1 MLRTLIQNT
10 ASPWTM
16 GTGKDSD
23 VVLCTRIRLT
33 RNFVQYPFPLK
44 QTEESGQAVLADL
57 SAFCKD
63 RNDLQFYD
71 LSNVSSLEK
80 RALVEK
86 HYISPEHSKED
97 NHNRGIA
104 VNTDGSI
111 SIMINE
117 EDHLRVQC
125 FAQGLDLDGL
135 WQKANALDDDIE
147 SYFDYAFDEKLGYLT
162 CCPSNLGN
170 GMRASVMMHLP
181 GLTLTKRLGILDQ
194 LSNFDMTV
202 RGLFGEG
209 SQSVGDLYQIS
220 NQSAIGQ
227 SEKDILTNLKSVT
240 QQIIKEE
247 RNARNFL
254 KEQNGLRLSDKIWRA
269 YGTLCNARYMSSH
282 EALELISLVRL
293 GYHLGYFTQLKSAQ
307 VDQLYLM
314 AQPGY
319 LQVQYGNDMD
329 ETARDVYRAEKLRN
343 TIKGDE

>member
-1 MLRTLIQNT
+1 MLKNLIGNT

-16 GTGKDSD
+16 GKGADSD
-23 VVLCTRIRLT
+23 VVLCTRIRLA
-33 RNFVQYPFPLK
+33 RNFTQYPFPLK
-44 QTEESGQAVLADL
+44 QTAETGQAVLADV

-63 RNDLQFYD
+63 RDDLQFYD
-71 LSNVSSLEK
+71 LHNVSALEK

-86 HYISPEHSKED
+86 HYISPEHSKD
-97 NHNRGIA
+97 DSHYRGIA
-104 VNTDGSI
+104 INADGST

-125 FAQGLDLDGL
+125 FAPGLDLDGL
-135 WQKANALDDDIE
+135 WQKTNALDDDIE

-194 LSNFDMTV
+194 LSNFGMTV

-227 SEKDILTNLKSVT
+227 TEKDILTNLKSVT

-254 KEQNGLRLSDKIWRA
+254 KEQNGLQLSDKIWRA
-269 YGTLCNARYMSSH
+269 YGLLSNARYMSSR

-293 GYHLGYFTQLKSAQ
+293 GYHLGYFTQLGSEQ
-307 VDQLYLM
+307 IDRLYLM

-319 LQVQYGNDMD
+319 LQVLYGHDMD
-329 ETARDVYRAEKLRN
+329 ETARDSYRAEQIRN
-343 TIKGDE
+343 TIG